1 MVSLDDALI
10 IRLEKAGERFELFA
24 EPNKVYEYKKGGE
37 IPLNEILA
45 VFEIFKDGRKGD
57 TQSDEALKKAF
68 GTTDFD
74 TIAKEILNK
83 GDISL
88 TTEQKRKMTE
98 EKRNRIITH
107 ISRNYINPQNDAPH
121 PPKRVEL
128 AMDEAKVTID
138 PNKSAEGQIEEIV
151 KKLRVI
157 LPLRYEVIKVGLKI
171 PPEYAGKGYGVLKE
185 FSIKKEEWLND
196 GSLVVIIEI
205 APGLESVLYDKI
217 NGVTHGNVQTKRI
230 EM

>member
-230 EM
+230 ER

>member
-24 EPNKVYEYKKGGE
+24 DPKKVYEYKRNKE
-37 IPLNEILA
+37 LSLNDILA
-45 VFEIFKDGRKGD
+45 AFEIFKDGRKGD

-88 TTEQKRKMTE
+88 TTEQKRKMLE
-98 EKRNRIITH
+98 EKRNKIITH
-107 ISRNYINPQNDAPH
+107 ISRNYINPQNNAPH

-128 AMDEAKVTID
+128 AMDEAKITID
-138 PNKSAEGQIEEIV
+138 PNKSAEGQIEDII
-151 KKLRVI
+151 KKIRI
-157 LPLRYEVIKVGLKI
+157 IIPLRYEVIKVAIKV
-171 PPEYAGKGYGVLKE
+171 PPEYAGKTYGVLKE
-185 FSIKKEEWLND
+185 YSIKKEEWLND
-196 GSLVVIIEI
+196 GSLVVMLEI

-217 NGVTHGNVQTKRI
+217 NGMTHGNVETKRI
-230 EM
+230 ER